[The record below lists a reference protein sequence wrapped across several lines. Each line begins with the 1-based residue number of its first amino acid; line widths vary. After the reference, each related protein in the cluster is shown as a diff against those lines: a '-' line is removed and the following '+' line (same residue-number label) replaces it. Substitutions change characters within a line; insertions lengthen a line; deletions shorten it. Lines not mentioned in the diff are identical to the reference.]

1 MVGISDVHAEFQRA
15 SRASTPLTDTSSA
28 TPGSESLSTTATDGV
43 DVPAHN
49 GRMSGVG
56 SRRAKY
62 MTPVL
67 FQARTMAAIALIEGV
82 ALGVPE
88 ALAEFDG
95 EHVPVGACDTFVGE
109 SVEVVGVVPSDALG
123 VTVPLPVSVIERD
136 DEYRPLGVGELDD
149 TSVGVGTTDEDDVV
163 EDDA

>member
-1 MVGISDVHAEFQRA
+1 
-15 SRASTPLTDTSSA
+15 
-28 TPGSESLSTTATDGV
+28 
-43 DVPAHN
+43 
-49 GRMSGVG
+49 
-56 SRRAKY
+56 
-62 MTPVL
+62 
-67 FQARTMAAIALIEGV
+67 MAAIALIEGV

-109 SVEVVGVVPSDALG
+109 SVDVARALDVGVVPSDALG